1 MIILRCSV
9 PLLAGVLLLAGCGAT
24 SSGSASPS
32 GSVPASAAAAGASRC
47 PGPGEVLD
55 ATTSGHQPAGA
66 VVLDGLDSVVAVVRC
81 TPSEK
86 DVPGEGR
93 WQVVTEETAT
103 TGLEPLVAA
112 LRAPAPTASSHGCLD
127 YLLVVPWIGLELA
140 DGRFV
145 RPVVPLDG
153 CGHPSATVRKALQG
167 LSWQSG
173 PTTRLRQVRT
183 PEQVQAAA
191 RAQAL
196 GCPHALKDVLG
207 MSLGERT
214 WTSTADQASLPAG
227 PAVICRYRV
236 GTAPYDA
243 TAPGFQTGN
252 PLTASQ
258 RGALAAA
265 VAASGAPRPCAA
277 ASPTVALVVVG
288 ESSVE
293 VETAGCH
300 RVLVDWT
307 AAGQA
312 SPELLALVA

>member
-1 MIILRCSV
+1 MIALRRSA
-9 PLLAGVLLLAGCGAT
+9 PLLAGVLLLAGCAAT

-32 GSVPASAAAAGASRC
+32 GSGSDAAAEASRC

-66 VVLDGLDSVVAVVRC
+66 VVLGAQDSVVAVVRC
-81 TPSEK
+81 SPGEK
-86 DVPGEGR
+86 DVPGEGS

-112 LRAPAPTASSHGCLD
+112 LRAPAPTASSRGCLD
-127 YLLVVPWIGLELA
+127 YLLLVPWIGLELA

-145 RPVVPLDG
+145 RPVVPLDS
-153 CGHPSATVRKALQG
+153 CGHPSSDTLKALQD
-167 LSWQSG
+167 LSWEQG

-183 PEQVQAAA
+183 PEQVELA
-191 RAQAL
+191 AQAVAI
-196 GCPHALKDVLG
+196 GCPDALKDVLG

-227 PAVICRYRV
+227 PAVLCRYLV

-243 TAPGFQTGN
+243 TAPGFQSGN
-252 PLTASQ
+252 PLTAAQ
-258 RGALAAA
+258 RAAIARA
-265 VAASGAPRPCAA
+265 VAASGAPRPCAS